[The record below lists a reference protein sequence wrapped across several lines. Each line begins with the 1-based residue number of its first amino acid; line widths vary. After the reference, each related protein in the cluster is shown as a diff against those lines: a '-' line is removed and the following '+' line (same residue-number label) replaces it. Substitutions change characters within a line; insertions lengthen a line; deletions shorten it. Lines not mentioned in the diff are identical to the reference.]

1 MLSIER
7 PMVFTE
13 TPTRVEVNI
22 NYNTSLPVLI
32 DASEKRS
39 NVEISSFSGLPY
51 HFHALLI
58 LTFFLVLVIGPA
70 EKKAIEAS

>member
-1 MLSIER
+1 M
-7 PMVFTE
+7 
-13 TPTRVEVNI
+13 EVNF
-22 NYNTSLPVLI
+22 NYSTYLPVLI

-39 NVEISSFSGLPY
+39 DIKIAIFSGLPY

-70 EKKAIEAS
+70 EKKTVEAS